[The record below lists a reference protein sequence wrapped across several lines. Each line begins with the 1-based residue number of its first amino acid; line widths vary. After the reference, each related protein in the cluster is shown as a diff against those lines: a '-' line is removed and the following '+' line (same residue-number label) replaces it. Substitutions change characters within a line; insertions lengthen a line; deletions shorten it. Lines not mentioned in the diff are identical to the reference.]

1 MAPASDTCGC
11 GLASATCVGSD
22 GVRPAVAVIRR
33 CDDAGE
39 EEAAVGRRDDADE
52 EAAAVAKGRGGGGGG
67 KEVRWRRRRRRGEDA
82 AAKGSREEAV
92 KGEESGDVLAFA
104 MSNRSTTPRPLDT
117 STRGKMQP
125 RAPIDF
131 IGTSSL
137 GGNATS

>member
-22 GVRPAVAVIRR
+22 GT
-33 CDDAGE
+33 GS
-39 EEAAVGRRDDADE
+39 
-52 EAAAVAKGRGGGGGG
+52 GGDTAM
-67 KEVRWRRRRRRGEDA
+67 RRRRRRGGGCWPTRRRRLRGGGCGEGARRRRRRQRGEVAEA
-82 AAKGSREEAV
+82 AAKGEEAV

-104 MSNRSTTPRPLDT
+104 TSNRSTTPRPLDT